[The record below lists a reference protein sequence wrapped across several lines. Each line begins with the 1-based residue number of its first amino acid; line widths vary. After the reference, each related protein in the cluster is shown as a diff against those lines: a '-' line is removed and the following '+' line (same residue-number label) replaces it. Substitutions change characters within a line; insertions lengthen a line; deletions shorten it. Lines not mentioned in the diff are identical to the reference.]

1 MISWYSIT
9 SEVYNSTPESLKTND
24 KLFFLSDTGEIYKG
38 KYLYSKSVEF
48 YENEIP
54 SNPAINRIYIEKNT
68 LEGRIFDGNEWVI
81 IAQPIQIYIDVLN
94 TTKPVS
100 GFAVYD
106 YINRNFVK

>member
-1 MISWYSIT
+1 MISWHSIT

-54 SNPAINRIYIEKNT
+54 SNPSINRIYIEKNKKA
-68 LEGRIFDGNEWVI
+68 V
-81 IAQPIQIYIDVLN
+81 
-94 TTKPVS
+94 VS
-100 GFAVYD
+100 IG
-106 YINRNFVK
+106 